1 MRRLKSFLRGV
12 ILVIMD
18 HHSMLIRAKW
28 ITNSGK
34 LAADARIIS
43 RYPQMDWAAEAHN
56 FCFLNLWSTE
66 HCAEKLCMLTWYPE
80 VLFCMHWGHLLV
92 HRHFTAFDFY
102 HYVFTFPV
110 CSALVWV
117 MGFEYIFFEKK
128 IFHLH
133 SFTFMGYVLFG
144 LFFLLSLQVHFNI
157 TV

>member
-56 FCFLNLWSTE
+56 FCSLNLWSTE

-92 HRHFTAFDFY
+92 HRHFIAFDFY
-102 HYVFTFPV
+102 HYVFTFHV

-117 MGFEYIFFEKK
+117 MGYEYIFKK
-128 IFHLH
+128 NLP
-133 SFTFMGYVLFG
+133 FTFIHLYGLCIIWSFFFFFTDAFCSFVL
-144 LFFLLSLQVHFNI
+144 
-157 TV
+157 